1 MIEILGAGW
10 VRFLF
15 EQAVDLPVFLVGDFN
30 GWDES
35 ADPME
40 QQEDGL
46 HAVTIRLAPGEY
58 EFKYKC
64 GAAWFN
70 DRCAHKYV
78 PNCWGSEN
86 SVVVVPPQGESARI
100 GPAAA
105 RDAPAALN

>member
-15 EQAVDLPVFLVGDFN
+15 EQAIDLPVFLVGDFN
-30 GWDES
+30 GWDEC
-35 ADPME
+35 ANPLE
-40 QQEDGL
+40 QRENGVY
-46 HAVTIRLAPGEY
+46 AVMIRLAPGEY

-64 GAAWFN
+64 GSVWFN
-70 DRCAHKYV
+70 DSCAHKYV

-86 SVVVVPPQGESARI
+86 SVVVVPPPEESARI

-105 RDAPAALN
+105 GDAAAAFS

>member
-15 EQAVDLPVFLVGDFN
+15 EQAIDLPVFLVGDFN
-30 GWDES
+30 GWDEC
-35 ADPME
+35 ANPLE
-40 QQEDGL
+40 QRENGV

-64 GAAWFN
+64 GSVWFN
-70 DRCAHKYV
+70 DSCAHKYV

-86 SVVVVPPQGESARI
+86 SVVVVPPPEESARI

-105 RDAPAALN
+105 GDAAAAFS